1 MKPFLIHET
10 EICSLAD
17 LRKNFDLSQVTAAF
31 LSGDLEAW
39 LKDCYYDQE
48 AQAVGSLDHTL
59 SPAVEDELCRVLGVE
74 NPKFSPEQQEKL
86 ERKLEIMR
94 KITQDPAVLSHA
106 GETATN
112 QRELAE
118 LLDEGKETIYLCA
131 GTFTV
136 PIRKGDIHYIGVGDP
151 SMEAPFTREQYRR
164 AGITFEGVTLPQE
177 SDEETRV
184 IAERAAAEHG
194 YDDFAEKHSHL
205 ATLFHT
211 GITGISITR
220 FLRLEHNGFDVV
232 SEFYRSRGEA
242 ERVAH
247 QVINQAYDQA
257 NRYFSPGASGSL
269 SELLAERYGERIRK
283 GAARLI
289 RQLKPLG
296 DRGPYWA
303 ERLTE
308 LQHRVDFAQE
318 ELRKLFERELRDSAD
333 YYQMYQRGYFLE
345 RIDIEDH
352 DFNVDLFDSDII
364 NGIFRLIHDETEY
377 SVKGLI
383 DTIQEL
389 EEDVRSRADT
399 LFGSAYQ
406 IYQDYCREIEAL
418 AEEIGGELSDG
429 DLVKLGILPERKGKA
444 DSQVS

>member
-1 MKPFLIHET
+1 M
-10 EICSLAD
+10 
-17 LRKNFDLSQVTAAF
+17 
-31 LSGDLEAW
+31 
-39 LKDCYYDQE
+39 
-48 AQAVGSLDHTL
+48 
-59 SPAVEDELCRVLGVE
+59 
-74 NPKFSPEQQEKL
+74 
-86 ERKLEIMR
+86 
-94 KITQDPAVLSHA
+94 
-106 GETATN
+106 
-112 QRELAE
+112 
-118 LLDEGKETIYLCA
+118 
-131 GTFTV
+131 
-136 PIRKGDIHYIGVGDP
+136 
-151 SMEAPFTREQYRR
+151 
-164 AGITFEGVTLPQE
+164 
-177 SDEETRV
+177 

-283 GAARLI
+283 GTARLI

-345 RIDIEDH
+345 QIDIEDH

-389 EEDVRSRADT
+389 EEDVRSHADT